1 MTFSKNNM
9 NWLII
14 LCVSTILIAI
24 LIFKWL
30 IWRFC
35 FKPGKIQDLQVP
47 HHVPF
52 VITQSFGMKERP
64 ESTIEIKKNGYV
76 I

>member
-9 NWLII
+9 NWVII
-14 LCVSTILIAI
+14 LSVSTVLIVI

-35 FKPGKIQDLQVP
+35 FKHGKIQDLQVP
-47 HHVPF
+47 QHVPF
-52 VITQSFGMKERP
+52 VITQSFGMKQQP
-64 ESTIEIKKNGYV
+64 ESTIETKNGYV

>member
-14 LCVSTILIAI
+14 LSVPTVLIVI

-47 HHVPF
+47 HHAPF
-52 VITQSFGMKERP
+52 VITQSFGIEERL
-64 ESTIEIKKNGYV
+64 ESTIEIKKIV
-76 I
+76 M

>member
-14 LCVSTILIAI
+14 LCVSTALIVII

-35 FKPGKIQDLQVP
+35 FKPGKIQDLQIP

-64 ESTIEIKKNGYV
+64 ESTIETKNGYV